1 MSRTGRS
8 PTGQQGN
15 MTTRMSGRVRDQ
27 AATVGFLV
35 LLVAFIGLVLVPGYR
50 LADQLSADT
59 AALKLASEQRGQ
71 PIAIAKSL
79 LAIRDRLGARAF
91 VGQAVKDLSGAVQ
104 NFDQSLAQLKPSA
117 AGTSAD
123 LREVERLWSEY
134 RKALDPVAGFEGLPY
149 RDSDSVGTQLNSR
162 GRQLLQDTR
171 QAIKSSREGTD
182 RLNTALSAIGTSL
195 EQQVVTASA
204 TLRKLMI
211 TGVAFACL
219 LVTLLA
225 YFQWL
230 KVRHERL
237 AVEAQNQTRDILGT
251 VKDGLFLLDAD
262 FRIGKAHS
270 AALSALFRRDDFSG
284 MTLEELLRDTV
295 TEKTLATATKYVK
308 LLWGERA
315 NEKLI
320 RSINPLAEVEVHVDR
335 GDGSRDLRYLEFDFH
350 RVKGDHGVRQI
361 LVSVNDVTSRVL
373 LAREL
378 KEAQARS
385 QVQMDMLLGLLQVD
399 PGQLLSFLDDTS
411 AALAQVNN
419 VLKVPARGDGDFR
432 TKIDQLFR
440 EMHRIKGD
448 AATLGLAS
456 VEARTHAFEDLLH
469 ELRGRS
475 QLSGNDFLPLVV
487 CLDEIIGH
495 LQSIRELASRADA
508 LRANALLTA
517 APGTHSATTTIDAG
531 QLDIT
536 PSLDTLAQRIATDAG
551 KKVRLVTTGLGEVP
565 GDIRRTVRDIAIQ
578 LVRNAV
584 VHGIED
590 AGTRRGLDKDEV
602 GLLQIQFRSS
612 EQRFELVF
620 QDDGCGIVPER
631 LRETAVRRGDL
642 SADAARHLDTKASLA
657 LIFKP
662 GFSTHD
668 GNDRDA
674 GRGVGLD
681 FVLKAVHS
689 IGGKISIATAPGKYT
704 RFSILLP
711 AQSGQQGAVA

>member
-1 MSRTGRS
+1 MSRTSRS

-15 MTTRMSGRVRDQ
+15 MTTRLSGRVRDQ

-104 NFDQSLAQLKPSA
+104 NFDQSLAQLRPSA

-123 LREVERLWSEY
+123 LREVERLWTEY

-162 GRQLLQDTR
+162 GRQLLLDTR

-182 RLNTALSAIGTSL
+182 RLNTALSAIGTGL

-361 LVSVNDVTSRVL
+361 LVSVNDVTSRVM

-399 PGQLLSFLDDTS
+399 PGQLLAFLDDTS

-517 APGTHSATTTIDAG
+517 APSTHSATTTIDAG

-536 PSLDTLAQRIATDAG
+536 PSLDALAQRIATDAG

-590 AGTRRGLDKDEV
+590 DGTRRGLDKDEV
-602 GLLQIQFRSS
+602 GLLQIQFKSS

>member
-1 MSRTGRS
+1 
-8 PTGQQGN
+8 
-15 MTTRMSGRVRDQ
+15 MTTRLSGRLRDQ

-71 PIAIAKSL
+71 PAAIAKSL
-79 LAIRDRLGARAF
+79 LAIRERLGSRAF
-91 VGQAVKDLSGAVQ
+91 VGQAVKDLGSAVQ
-104 NFDQSLAQLKPSA
+104 NFEQSLAQLKPSA
-117 AGTSAD
+117 AGASVE
-123 LREVERLWSEY
+123 LREIESLWSDY

-149 RDSDSVGTQLNSR
+149 RDSDAVGTQLNSR
-162 GRQLLQDTR
+162 GRQLLKDTR

-182 RLNTALSAIGTSL
+182 RLNSALAAIGTSL

-211 TGVAFACL
+211 TGVVFACL

-378 KEAQARS
+378 KESQAKS

-399 PGQLLSFLDDTS
+399 PEHLVSFLDDTS
-411 AALAQVNN
+411 AALAQINS

-456 VEARTHAFEDLLH
+456 IEARTHAFEDLLQ
-469 ELRGRS
+469 ELRNRP

-487 CLDEIIGH
+487 SLDEIFGH
-495 LQSIRELASRADA
+495 LQSIRELASRADD

-517 APGTHSATTTIDAG
+517 APRVQPATTTIDASKHEMTPL
-531 QLDIT
+531 LDA
-536 PSLDTLAQRIATDAG
+536 LAKRIATDAG
-551 KKVRLVTTGLGEVP
+551 KKVRLVTTGLNEVP
-565 GDIRRTVRDIAIQ
+565 GDIRKSVRDIAVQ

-590 AGTRRGLDKDEV
+590 AATRRGLDKDEV
-602 GLLQIQFRSS
+602 GLLQIQFKSG
-612 EQRFELVF
+612 EQKLELVF

-631 LRETAVRRGDL
+631 LREAAVRRGDL
-642 SADAARHLDTKASLA
+642 SAEAAQQLDTKASLA

-668 GNDRDA
+668 GSDLDA

-681 FVLKAVHS
+681 FVLKAVQS
-689 IGGKISIATAPGKYT
+689 IGGKISIATTPGKYT

-711 AQSGQQGAVA
+711 VQSGRQGAVA

>member
-1 MSRTGRS
+1 MS
-8 PTGQQGN
+8 
-15 MTTRMSGRVRDQ
+15 TRLSARMRDR
-27 AATVGFLV
+27 AATIGFLV
-35 LLVAFIGLVLVPGYR
+35 LLVAFIGVVLVPAYR
-50 LADQLSADT
+50 LASQLSADT
-59 AALKLASEQRGQ
+59 AALKLVSEQRGQ
-71 PIAIAKSL
+71 PVAIAKSL
-79 LAIRDRLGARAF
+79 LAIRDRLGSRAF
-91 VGQAVKDLSGAVQ
+91 VGQAVKDLGGAVQ
-104 NFDQSLAQLKPSA
+104 NFEQSLVRLKPSA
-117 AGTSAD
+117 AGNSAEMRKID
-123 LREVERLWSEY
+123 SLWSDY

-162 GRQLLQDTR
+162 GSQLLQDTR

-182 RLNTALSAIGTSL
+182 RLNSALSAVGTSL

-211 TGVAFACL
+211 TGVVFACL
-219 LVTLLA
+219 LVALLA

-251 VKDGLFLLDAD
+251 VRDGLFLLDAD

-270 AALSALFRRDDFSG
+270 AALSAMFRRDDFSG

-295 TEKTLATATKYVK
+295 SEKTLATATKYVQ

-320 RSINPLAEVEVHVDR
+320 RSINPLAEVEVHFDR

-350 RVKGDHGVRQI
+350 RVKGEHGVRHI

-378 KEAQARS
+378 KESQAKS

-399 PGQLLSFLDDTS
+399 PEHLASFLDDTS
-411 AALAQVNN
+411 AALAQINS

-432 TKIDQLFR
+432 VKLDELFR

-456 VEARTHAFEDLLH
+456 IETRTHAFEDLLQD
-469 ELRGRS
+469 LRNRP

-487 CLDEIIGH
+487 GLDEIFGH
-495 LQSIRELASRADA
+495 LQSIRELASRAED
-508 LRANALLTA
+508 LRANALLNA
-517 APGTHSATTTIDAG
+517 APRPQPATTLVDAVK
-531 QLDIT
+531 QDIT
-536 PSLDTLAQRIATDAG
+536 PPLDALAQRIAADAG
-551 KKVRLVTTGLGEVP
+551 KKVRLVTAGLDDVP
-565 GDIRRTVRDIAIQ
+565 GDMRRTVRDVAIQ

-590 AGTRRGLDKDEV
+590 AGTRRGLDKDET
-602 GLLQIQFRSS
+602 GLLQIQFKSY
-612 EQRFELVF
+612 EQRFEMVF
-620 QDDGCGIVPER
+620 QDDGCGIVPDR
-631 LRETAVRRGDL
+631 LREAAVRRGDL
-642 SADAARHLDTKASLA
+642 SPDEAQQLDTKASLA

-668 GNDRDA
+668 GNGRDA

-689 IGGKISIATAPGKYT
+689 IGGKISIATTPGKYT
-704 RFSILLP
+704 RFSIVLP
-711 AQSGQQGAVA
+711 AHRAQQGAVA

>member
-1 MSRTGRS
+1 
-8 PTGQQGN
+8 
-15 MTTRMSGRVRDQ
+15 MTTRLSGRVRDQ

-50 LADQLSADT
+50 HADQLSADT

-71 PIAIAKSL
+71 PVAIAKSL
-79 LAIRDRLGARAF
+79 AAIRDRLGSRAF
-91 VGQAVKDLSGAVQ
+91 VGQAVKDLRGAVQ
-104 NFDQSLAQLKPSA
+104 AFDQSLAQLRPSA

-123 LREVERLWSEY
+123 LREVERLWSDY

-149 RDSDSVGTQLNSR
+149 RDSDSAGTQLNSR

-171 QAIKSSREGTD
+171 QAINSSREGTD
-182 RLNTALSAIGTSL
+182 RLNTALSAIGTGL

-284 MTLEELLRDTV
+284 LTLEELLRDTV
-295 TEKTLATATKYVK
+295 TEKTLATATKYVR

-320 RSINPLAEVEVHVDR
+320 RSINPLAEVEVHFDR

-350 RVKGDHGVRQI
+350 RVKGDHGVRQM

-378 KEAQARS
+378 KESQAKS
-385 QVQMDMLLGLLQVD
+385 QGQMDMLLGLLQVD
-399 PGQLLSFLDDTS
+399 PEHLLSFLDDTS
-411 AALAQVNN
+411 AALAQVNS

-456 VEARTHAFEDLLH
+456 VEARTHAFEDLLQ
-469 ELRGRS
+469 ELRDRS

-487 CLDEIIGH
+487 SLDEIIGH

-508 LRANALLTA
+508 LRANAVLTT
-517 APGTHSATTTIDAG
+517 APRAQPATTTIDAG
-531 QLDIT
+531 PQDIA
-536 PSLDTLAQRIATDAG
+536 PSLDTLARRIATDAG
-551 KKVRLVTTGLGEVP
+551 KKVRLVTAGLDEVH

-602 GLLQIQFRSS
+602 GLLQIQFKSG

-620 QDDGCGIVPER
+620 QDDGGGIVPER

-642 SADAARHLDTKASLA
+642 SADAAQQLDTKASLA